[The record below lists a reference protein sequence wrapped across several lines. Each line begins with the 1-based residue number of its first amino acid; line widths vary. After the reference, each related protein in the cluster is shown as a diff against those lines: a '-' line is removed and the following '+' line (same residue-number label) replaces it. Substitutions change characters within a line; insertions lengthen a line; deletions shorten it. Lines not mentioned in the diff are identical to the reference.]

1 MIRPDPDMK
10 ALLAGLPRRMH
21 EPVFVN
27 AAQSPGAEALA
38 DTAGAWTYAQ
48 LADAITATATWLAAQ
63 GVRGGDRVMIIT
75 ENCREAG
82 ALLLACSAID
92 AWAVMVNARL
102 AAQEIAVVAESCNP
116 RLICGVLGSP
126 QTRAHAAT
134 LSLTPVEVPGLGTIA
149 AGSTNPASESE
160 PVEESAAR
168 QVAVLI
174 YTSGSSGAPKGVML
188 SHRNLLYIAAVSGWI
203 RDLTPN
209 DRMLGLLPISHVV
222 GLAAVFLGTLMHG
235 ASIRFIARFNPPAL
249 LKVLAEDRVSIVL
262 GAPAMLSLLL
272 DYARQHGFTRAQ
284 APHLRILSVSGAPL
298 EPTLKRETEAFF
310 GIPLHH
316 AYGITECSPTISQTR
331 PGAERADCSVGPL
344 LPGVEA
350 RFVGKD
356 GADLPFGSEGELY
369 VRSPGVML
377 GYFRDPERTAEVLDK
392 DGWFRSGDLV
402 RLDEGHLTIVGRAKD
417 LIIRFGFN
425 VIPEEVEA
433 VLASHPAVLRA
444 AVLGQ
449 PSAAGEDIYA
459 FVTARAGQQI
469 DVPALAQHAGHQLAS
484 YKRPSRIFVVADM
497 PVSPTGK
504 VMKRELL
511 GRLNTLVTQAEAA

>member
-1 MIRPDPDMK
+1 MIRPDPDIK
-10 ALLAGLPRRMH
+10 SLLAGLPRRMH
-21 EPVFVN
+21 EPVFLN
-27 AAQSPGAEALA
+27 AARSPAAEALA
-38 DTAGAWTYAQ
+38 DSAGTWTYAQ
-48 LADAITATATWLAAQ
+48 FAAAITAAAAWLTAQ

-102 AAQEIAVVAESCNP
+102 AAQEIAVVAERCNP

-134 LSLTPVEVPGLGTIA
+134 LALAQIEVPGLGKIA
-149 AGSTNPASESE
+149 TGSVNAESGAE
-160 PVEESAAR
+160 TVEDSAAR
-168 QVAVLI
+168 QCAVLI

-203 RDLTPN
+203 RSLTPN

-235 ASIRFIARFNPPAL
+235 ASIRFVARFNPPAL
-249 LKVLAEDRVSIVL
+249 LKVLAEARVSIVL

-272 DYARQHGFTRAQ
+272 DYARQHGTLRAN

-350 RFVGKD
+350 RFAGAD
-356 GADLPFGSEGELY
+356 GTDLPFGAEGELY
-369 VRSPGVML
+369 VRTPGVML
-377 GYFRDPERTAEVLDK
+377 GYFRDPQRTAEVLDA
-392 DGWFRSGDLV
+392 DGWFRTGDLA
-402 RLDEGHLTIVGRAKD
+402 RLDDGHLTIVGRAKD

-425 VIPEEVEA
+425 VIPEEVET
-433 VLASHPAVLRA
+433 VLASHPSVLRA

-449 PSAAGEDIYA
+449 PSAAGEDIFA
-459 FVTARAGQQI
+459 FVTARAGHVI
-469 DVPALAQHAGHQLAS
+469 DVPALSQYAGHQLAS
-484 YKRPSRIFVVADM
+484 YKRPSRIFVVTEM

-504 VMKRELL
+504 VIKRELL